1 MPTTAAPSAKV
12 SPDARPSDDRKA
24 SASAPA
30 AAPAPSCAPALAPAL
45 ASRVSRS
52 AAVLALQARALAHED
67 FDAAAAEVMNQL
79 SRQLG
84 CARTSLGLMVGGRL
98 RVVATTGAGGID
110 TRSGEA
116 QRIRAAMAEALD
128 QRLEIVHPLPA
139 GATPAITVAHAAL
152 AAANGQAAIFS
163 VPIATRHEL
172 MGVLLLERAGGFDIA
187 ARETAKDAAMFV
199 GPILALGHRAQ
210 TGIARRIARALS
222 PQTALRPFGGKRR
235 FPWRLA
241 LGAAGLALAALA
253 LVPTTRHVVSNARIE
268 GRVQQVLS
276 VPVDSFLASVA
287 VRPGET
293 VKAGQVL
300 AVLDTRDLV
309 LERDKW
315 AAELASLDKQY
326 REALSRD
333 DAAPIMAARAKIDV
347 ARSQHELVA
356 QQIERS
362 TLRAPMDGVIL
373 SGDLSQSVGI
383 PVKRGQELMTIA
395 PDAGFRIVAEV
406 DEQEVSLVR
415 EGQAAQ
421 ALFAALGSGEALR
434 LTVARVAP
442 VATQTDGRNVFDV
455 EAAPSRSPVTLRAG
469 MRGVVRIESGR
480 EPLASIWW
488 DRAQRAW
495 RRLAWQLMG

>member
-1 MPTTAAPSAKV
+1 MSTTAAPSAKV
-12 SPDARPSDDRKA
+12 SDAQPVAGR
-24 SASAPA
+24 AP
-30 AAPAPSCAPALAPAL
+30 

-52 AAVLALQARALAHED
+52 AAVLALQARALAHAD

-79 SRQLG
+79 AAQLG
-84 CARTSLGLMVGGRL
+84 CARSSLGLMAGGRL
-98 RVVATTGAGGID
+98 RVVATTGAGALEA
-110 TRSGEA
+110 RSAEV

-152 AAANGQAAIFS
+152 AAANGHAAVFS

-172 MGVLLLERAGGFDIA
+172 LGVLLLERAGGFDVA

-210 TGIARRIARALS
+210 TGVGQRIARVLW
-222 PQTALRPFGGKRR
+222 PQAVLRPFGSARR
-235 FPWRLA
+235 FPWRA
-241 LGAAGLALAALA
+241 AVGVAGLVIAALA
-253 LVPTTRHVVSNARIE
+253 FVPTQRHVVSNARVE

-276 VPVDSFLASVA
+276 VPVDSFLASVS
-287 VRPGET
+287 VRPGEV

-300 AVLDTRDLV
+300 ATLDARDLT

-315 AAELASLDKQY
+315 AAELAQLDKQY

-333 DAAPIMAARAKIDV
+333 EAAPIMAARAKHEV
-347 ARSQHELVA
+347 ARSQYELVI
-356 QQIERS
+356 QQIERT

-373 SGDLSQSVGI
+373 SGDLSQSVGV
-383 PVKRGQELMTIA
+383 PLKRGQELMTIA

-406 DEQEVSLVR
+406 DEQEISLVR
-415 EGQAAQ
+415 EGQSAQ
-421 ALFAALGSGEALR
+421 ALFAALGTRDAMR
-434 LTVARVAP
+434 LTVMRIAP
-442 VATQTDGRNVFDV
+442 VATQTEGHNVFDV
-455 EAAPSRSPVTLRAG
+455 EAAPSRSPSALRAG
-469 MRGVVRIESGR
+469 MRGVMRIEAGR

-488 DRAQRAW
+488 ERAQRAW
-495 RRLAWQLMG
+495 RQLAWQILG